1 MTRETIAIGAVG
13 ATLLVALVGLGA
25 LLRADITELRD
36 EVRTDVAELRIEV
49 RADVAEIRAD
59 VADVRERLARLEG
72 AVEVLTEFLV
82 DRERRR
88 DREGAS

>member
-25 LLRADITELRD
+25 LLRSDITELR
-36 EVRTDVAELRIEV
+36 AEV

-72 AVEVLTEFLV
+72 AVGVLTEFLV

-88 DREGAS
+88 DRERAS

>member
-25 LLRADITELRD
+25 LLRAD
-36 EVRTDVAELRIEV
+36 VAELRTEI
-49 RADVAEIRAD
+49 RADVAGIRAD
-59 VADVRERLARLEG
+59 VADVRERMARLEG
-72 AVEVLTEFLV
+72 AVGVLTEFLV

>member
-25 LLRADITELRD
+25 LLRAD
-36 EVRTDVAELRIEV
+36 VAELRIEV
-49 RADVAEIRAD
+49 GELRAD
-59 VADVRERLARLEG
+59 VADVRERMAHLEG
-72 AVEVLTEFLV
+72 AVGVLTEFLV

>member
-25 LLRADITELRD
+25 LLRTDITELRT
-36 EVRTDVAELRIEV
+36 EM

-59 VADVRERLARLEG
+59 VADLRERMARLEG
-72 AVEVLTEFLV
+72 AVGVLTEFLV

-88 DREGAS
+88 NQEGAS

>member
-25 LLRADITELRD
+25 LLRAD
-36 EVRTDVAELRIEV
+36 VAELRTEM

-59 VADVRERLARLEG
+59 VADVRERMARLEG
-72 AVEVLTEFLV
+72 AVGVLTEFLV

-88 DREGAS
+88 EREGTS

>member
-25 LLRADITELRD
+25 LLRAD
-36 EVRTDVAELRIEV
+36 VAELRTEV
-49 RADVAEIRAD
+49 RADVAGIRAD
-59 VADVRERLARLEG
+59 VADVRERMARLEG
-72 AVEVLTEFLV
+72 AVGLLTEFLV

>member
-13 ATLLVALVGLGA
+13 ATLLVAQVGLGT
-25 LLRADITELRD
+25 LLRADITELR
-36 EVRTDVAELRIEV
+36 TEV

-59 VADVRERLARLEG
+59 VADLRERMARLEG
-72 AVEVLTEFLV
+72 AVGVLTEFLV

-88 DREGAS
+88 DRENAA

>member
-25 LLRADITELRD
+25 LLRAD
-36 EVRTDVAELRIEV
+36 VAELRTEV
-49 RADVAEIRAD
+49 RADMAEIRADVGGLRAD
-59 VADVRERLARLEG
+59 VADVRERMAHLEG
-72 AVEVLTEFLV
+72 AVGVLTEFLV

>member
-25 LLRADITELRD
+25 LLRADITELR
-36 EVRTDVAELRIEV
+36 AEV

-59 VADVRERLARLEG
+59 VADLRERMARLEG
-72 AVEVLTEFLV
+72 AVGVLTEFLV

-88 DREGAS
+88 EQGDAA

>member
-25 LLRADITELRD
+25 LLRAD
-36 EVRTDVAELRIEV
+36 VAELRTEV
-49 RADVAEIRAD
+49 RADVAELRAD
-59 VADVRERLARLEG
+59 VADVRERMARLEG
-72 AVEVLTEFLV
+72 AVGVLTEFLV

>member
-25 LLRADITELRD
+25 LLRAD
-36 EVRTDVAELRIEV
+36 
-49 RADVAEIRAD
+49 VAEIRRKNGARRMERELRAD
-59 VADVRERLARLEG
+59 VADVRERMAHLEG
-72 AVEVLTEFLV
+72 AVGVLTEFLV

>member
-25 LLRADITELRD
+25 LLRAD
-36 EVRTDVAELRIEV
+36 VAG
-49 RADVAEIRAD
+49 IRAD
-59 VADVRERLARLEG
+59 VADVRERMARLEG
-72 AVEVLTEFLV
+72 AVGLLTEFLV

>member
-13 ATLLVALVGLGA
+13 ATLLVAQVGLGA
-25 LLRADITELRD
+25 LLRAD
-36 EVRTDVAELRIEV
+36 VAELRTEM

-59 VADVRERLARLEG
+59 VADLRERMARLEG
-72 AVEVLTEFLV
+72 AVGVLTEFLV

-88 DREGAS
+88 DREDTA